1 MLKQSMRGNLETVV
15 QMTLQQYGS
24 EETLAFDLAK
34 QCVTEEDVN
43 KCLSVMFEHVS
54 EEELTSLTKLLESNV
69 FKRYT
74 QAVTESMRVIDERIA
89 DTLRLLNTTEGSC

>member
-1 MLKQSMRGNLETVV
+1 MLKQSMRDNLETVV

>member
-1 MLKQSMRGNLETVV
+1 MLKQSMRDNLETVV

-89 DTLRLLNTTEGSC
+89 QTLRLLNTTEGSC